1 MNDAAL
7 QNKRLIAAGID
18 VLAAIALGL
27 VFGIAAVVAGFV
39 FGLATDSSTL
49 GIYVP
54 RFLNVLGAVAGLGF
68 ILGRDVL
75 IDGRSPGKKIQDL
88 KVVTVT
94 GAPVTFME
102 SARRNA
108 IFAVGSALAVVSALL
123 HLLPC
128 LGAAVVCLLTP
139 LFVLALLAGLVAAIV
154 EIVKIIQD
162 PAGIRIGDRF
172 AGTRVVKG

>member
-39 FGLATDSSTL
+39 FDFASGAL
-49 GIYVP
+49 GRFVP
-54 RFLNVLGAVAGLGF
+54 AFLNLLGAVAGLGF

-75 IDGRSPGKKIQDL
+75 VDGRSPGKKVQDL
-88 KVVTVT
+88 KVVTKT
-94 GAPVTFME
+94 GGPVTFME

-123 HLLPC
+123 NLLPC
-128 LGAAVVCLLTP
+128 LGAAVTCLMAP
-139 LFVLALLAGLVAAIV
+139 LFMLAMAVGLIAAVIEV
-154 EIVKIIQD
+154 IKIIQD
-162 PAGIRIGDRF
+162 PAGIRLGDQW
-172 AGTRVVKG
+172 AGTRVVKS